1 VTLCMYWQW
10 FDQQDKSEQFAEDK
24 EETKRLANQYLRAG
38 YDSVAEAVK
47 PVSDMLAASTT
58 FLGPKVSVDQVKDV
72 LVERLFS
79 TAPPTV
85 AAAPAP
91 MS

>member
-1 VTLCMYWQW
+1 MTLCMYWQW
-10 FDQQDKSEQFAEDK
+10 FDQQDRSAQVAEDK

-47 PVSDMLAASTT
+47 PVADMLAATTT
-58 FLGPKVSVDQVKDV
+58 FLGPKVSINQVKDV

-79 TAPPTV
+79 TAPPT